1 MKPAIMLRDVTK
13 IFRTYHHYHA
23 GFKAF
28 VLNPKHFLVSGS
40 KDALLAV
47 DGVSLTIYEGETF
60 GILGRNGAGK
70 STLLALVGG
79 ILRPTSG
86 EISVRGRLSALLGL
100 GAGFS
105 YDLTGREN
113 IILNGVLL
121 GLRKTDIERK
131 SNQIIEWS
139 GLADSIDQPL
149 KTYSSGMQMRLGFSI
164 AVHVQP
170 EILLVDEVLAVGDAE
185 FHAKCLKHIT
195 DLRRQGV
202 TIVFVSHDLQAISS
216 MCDRAAWIEKGRL
229 SDVGSPA
236 DVTGKYRRAV
246 GVTSAPARTISAPT
260 ERARIENH

>member
-1 MKPAIMLRDVTK
+1 MKPAIVLRDVSK
-13 IFRTYHHYHA
+13 AFSTYHHYQA

-28 VLNPKHFLVSGS
+28 ILNPRQFLAHSS
-40 KDALLAV
+40 KDALMAV
-47 DGVSLTIYEGETF
+47 DRVSLTIYEGETF

-113 IILNGVLL
+113 IVLNGVLL
-121 GLRKTDIERK
+121 GLRKSEIERK
-131 SNQIIEWS
+131 STAIIEWS

-149 KTYSSGMQMRLGFSI
+149 KTYSSGMQMRLAFSI

-185 FHAKCLKHIT
+185 FHAKCLNHIGE
-195 DLRRQGV
+195 LRKQGV
-202 TIVFVSHDLQAISS
+202 TIVFVSHDLPAIVT

-229 SDVGSPA
+229 HDLGDPDKIA
-236 DVTGKYRRAV
+236 ERYQRAV
-246 GVTSAPARTISAPT
+246 GVIATTGDYGSPERVTPEAPA
-260 ERARIENH
+260 